1 MKHIPFHQ
9 ILDKSLIGL
18 RIYYFKIGEA
28 QYDDVRALG
37 AHRDD
42 NYIFFLLENGSASI
56 MIDFHEI
63 EIKAPALYYVL
74 PKQVHNRMR
83 NEQADGWFIAVDT
96 SLIPRECRNVF
107 EGELIL
113 QSPFLC
119 NELQLRQFR
128 ELLKLLSEKYSEGF
142 EKLFHISVIHGLLQ
156 SFIAMF
162 TICYNDF
169 PGGEMKQSSLNTLAN
184 EFKTLLAEHLRTI
197 KKPTA
202 YAEKLNVSESYLN
215 EALKKTTGFTVSYSI
230 QQEVMMEAKRLLY
243 YSDLTVKEIA
253 YNLGYID
260 HSYFSRFFRKVV
272 GMPALAFREQYR
284 K

>member
-1 MKHIPFHQ
+1 MKYIPFHQ
-9 ILDKSLIGL
+9 ILEDSVIGL
-18 RIYYFKIGEA
+18 RIAYFKTGDA
-28 QYDDVRALG
+28 HYDDVSALG

-42 NYIFFLLENGSASI
+42 NYIFFLLEKGWGSI
-56 MIDFHEI
+56 MVDFHEI

-96 SLIPRECRNVF
+96 SFIPRECRNVF
-107 EGELIL
+107 EGKMML

-119 NELQLRQFR
+119 NDVQLMQFR
-128 ELLKLLSEKYSEGF
+128 SLLRLLSEKQCEEA
-142 EKLFHISVIHGLLQ
+142 EKLFNISVIHGLLQ

-162 TICYNDF
+162 TICYNNF
-169 PGGEMKQSSLNTLAN
+169 PGGEIKQSSSTTLAS
-184 EFKTLLAEHLRTI
+184 EFKKLLADHLRSI
-197 KKPTA
+197 KSPSA
-202 YAEKLNVSESYLN
+202 YATKLNVSESYLN
-215 EALKKTTGFTVSYSI
+215 EALKKTTGFTVSYWI

-243 YSDLTVKEIA
+243 YSELTVKEIA
-253 YNLGYID
+253 HNLGYED

-272 GMPALAFREQYR
+272 GMSALTFREQYR